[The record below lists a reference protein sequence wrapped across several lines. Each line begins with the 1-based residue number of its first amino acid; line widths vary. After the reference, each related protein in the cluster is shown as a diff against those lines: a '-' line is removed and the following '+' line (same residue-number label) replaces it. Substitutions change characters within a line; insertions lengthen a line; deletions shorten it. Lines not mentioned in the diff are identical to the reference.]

1 MTPQELRTRLALDAR
16 VVSRLRSPHLGAIRG
31 FVSPTQLERRAPA
44 TEAELAGGRA
54 TYWTVEY
61 RFPMLA
67 GPGRALQSAT
77 AIFNLLAGGNYPS
90 TQPAVTFVSRP
101 FPWCGHVRPSNG
113 VVCLGEGWGRAQGQ
127 ILLAHL
133 VVHVMR
139 LVNFDEPPAAD
150 GNNEEALLYGRDVL
164 HGGPLHPDLSY
175 PALPADILHG
185 VSDNDAPAPAA
196 SAFIPRGTPAPLEVS
211 PSGGLF
217 LPRAVA
223 AVPAASGLFL
233 PRGVRL

>member
-16 VVSRLRSPHLGAIRG
+16 VISRLRSPHLGAIRG

-61 RFPMLA
+61 RLPMLA
-67 GPGRALQSAT
+67 GPGRALTSAT
-77 AIFNLLAGGNYPS
+77 AVFNLLAGGEYP
-90 TQPAVTFVSRP
+90 TTPPAVTFVSRP
-101 FPWCGHVRPSNG
+101 FPWCGHVMASNG
-113 VVCLGEGWGRAQGQ
+113 SVCLGEGWLRAQGQ

-139 LVNFDEPPAAD
+139 LVNFDEPRAAD
-150 GNNEEALLYGRDVL
+150 GNNWEALRYGREVL
-164 HGGPLHPDLSY
+164 HERPLHPDLTY

-185 VSDNDAPAPAA
+185 VGDDDSPAAAA
-196 SAFIPRGTPAPLEVS
+196 SAFIPRGTPTPLEVS

-217 LPRAVA
+217 LPRGVAV
-223 AVPAASGLFL
+223 VPAASGLFL
-233 PRGVRL
+233 PRGVRP